1 MLPGSEQAERL
12 EVVGEG
18 GVGGGMLAQGE
29 DQVAEAALALDA
41 ADALG
46 GSLLDE
52 GLLLGPGVAF
62 QSLQRVLP
70 GLADDG
76 AAVPPGVAQHRQ
88 KERGEDGGDDLQGQH
103 HLLKALVHVMTQLPK
118 ALVHVLAQLPKA
130 PIRGNLH
137 LLEALVHV
145 CVQLPK
151 ALLHLEGA
159 FLHAHHALAVL
170 LREARLLCP
179 SERPATCQPQPQ
191 RHSKSK
197 RLLHQCL

>member
-18 GVGGGMLAQGE
+18 GVGGGMLAQGK

-76 AAVPPGVAQHRQ
+76 AAVPPGVAQHCQ

-103 HLLKALVHVMTQLPK
+103 HLLEAL
-118 ALVHVLAQLPKA
+118 
-130 PIRGNLH
+130 IRGNLH
-137 LLEALVHV
+137 LLKALVHV